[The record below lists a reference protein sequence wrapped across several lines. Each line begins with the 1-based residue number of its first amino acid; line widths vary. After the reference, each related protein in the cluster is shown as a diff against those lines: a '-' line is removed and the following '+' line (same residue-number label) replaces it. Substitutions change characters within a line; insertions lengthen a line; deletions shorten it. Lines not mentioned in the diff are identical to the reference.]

1 MPTPGCSLPVYQT
14 TKYPTLVWLA
24 LDRLSYARMVSPGPM
39 FGLEYTSLLTD
50 AIALLFSRL
59 NNNMDFDHYVADYQM
74 ISDPK
79 NWSALDC
86 LHYLKERVDF
96 SSDSKNDILKAFR
109 RRFKNLDPKRR
120 HATAKESFKRREIID
135 FFEKQDQ
142 AFAIRKN
149 DRDVFQAVDSA
160 KAAIA
165 KSAKTQIMRT
175 LDGPIIEGHI
185 SVAGHKRQ
193 RDPAEDDTD
202 DDTEDDTEGK
212 NKILKKVSIKHVIIL
227 EKSFHY
233 YALRRFRYRIRSQ
246 GFSEKP
252 TLLHEDTVTHS
263 AEHDD
268 CNAEGET
275 HRNVAE
281 DENVTEDID
290 DQALLARNL
299 LDEAQEIPLELK
311 NLLDAFQTYCQGSEN
326 LLTSN
331 GIIDLRP
338 SSEFVLSYTDECD
351 YNELLERTFNP
362 IDEIFPEAAFTFLLE
377 FFSKSLTCQHWY
389 DEIERLLDPEHD
401 PFIKN
406 MKRFMFEVLPIFLDA
421 FAMGSENPMKE
432 RNMGEEEYMT
442 AFIHPMLKKAL
453 GRFAN
458 LRYKPGDKAIEA
470 SAYRK
475 SITAQSGNPDRA
487 DGIAYTSNKKP
498 YEICVVEGSKP
509 YDTENG
515 KETQDFIQNTR
526 AAKDM
531 INFLVTQEVKQ
542 KRALPTF
549 FRTFMVQSFETS
561 LRFYFMDYLSFY
573 RIFEIE
579 ACELP
584 VDLAEI
590 NLFPFLFRAVI
601 TWAILAGNTDKE
613 FQTFRNSKRSSRVS
627 NAHNLRVLARLQH
640 NKARPGNKKSLK
652 MKNII

>member
-1 MPTPGCSLPVYQT
+1 
-14 TKYPTLVWLA
+14 
-24 LDRLSYARMVSPGPM
+24 
-39 FGLEYTSLLTD
+39 
-50 AIALLFSRL
+50 
-59 NNNMDFDHYVADYQM
+59 MDFDHYVADYQM

-86 LHYLKERVDF
+86 LHSLKERVDF

-109 RRFKNLDPKRR
+109 RRFKNVSQSTAILAGPKKKAGRL
-120 HATAKESFKRREIID
+120 HATTKESFKRREIID

-142 AFAIRKN
+142 AFAMRKN

-165 KSAKTQIMRT
+165 KSAKTQLMRT

-212 NKILKKVSIKHVIIL
+212 NKTLKKKIPL
-227 EKSFHY
+227 QNTLPRLQQETN
-233 YALRRFRYRIRSQ
+233 
-246 GFSEKP
+246 

-268 CNAEGET
+268 CNAEGEP

-331 GIIDLRP
+331 GIMDLRP

-351 YNELLERTFNP
+351 YNELLKRTFNP

-458 LRYKPGDKAIEA
+458 LRYKL
-470 SAYRK
+470 
-475 SITAQSGNPDRA
+475 A

-515 KETQDFIQNTR
+515 KETQDFIQNAR

-561 LRFYFMDYLSFY
+561 FY

-584 VDLAEI
+584 VDLAEM

-640 NKARPGNKKSLK
+640 NKA
-652 MKNII
+652 